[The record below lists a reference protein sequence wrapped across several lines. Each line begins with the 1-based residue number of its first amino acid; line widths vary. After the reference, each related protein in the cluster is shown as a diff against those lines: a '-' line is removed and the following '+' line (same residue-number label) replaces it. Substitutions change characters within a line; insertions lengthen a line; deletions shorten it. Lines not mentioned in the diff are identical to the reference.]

1 MIFHNMI
8 LIHTYLIYN
17 YYFQKKKK
25 REKKNITT
33 TMQTILFLQMRR
45 GALCLNKLDSW
56 LQKKREKRLAR
67 EKQID
72 NLGEKSRKEQK
83 MKSSRPKRL
92 LERRFAPLAEQR

>member
-17 YYFQKKKK
+17 YYYANYF
-25 REKKNITT
+25 
-33 TMQTILFLQMRR
+33 FLQTSR

-56 LQKKREKRLAR
+56 LQKKRENRLAR

-92 LERRFAPLAEQR
+92 LERIFAPLAEQRLLIRSTHELT